1 MLVGGVYSGREL
13 SLLCPLGWVDWD
25 WDVLSWM
32 RVEMGW
38 VDLGWVDLGWVG
50 VGGNISVTGVLPRG
64 DSSFSC
70 QLAFRLCAFTK
81 LQSTQKHNILEVDLC
96 TRNTC
101 T

>member
-1 MLVGGVYSGREL
+1 MGVGVGVGV
-13 SLLCPLGWVDWD
+13 G
-25 WDVLSWM
+25 LSWA
-32 RVEMGW
+32 R
-38 VDLGWVDLGWVG
+38 VG
-50 VGGNISVTGVLPRG
+50 VGGNISVTRVLPRG